1 MSHTDISPLLLEHVG
16 LVLKMIFECKEK
28 LPNTV
33 DRTSFTYVVDLLNR
47 KGQSKQVYLKVL
59 LKIILIFHTFS
70 NIWCTCNFLLSLTV
84 YFGYYAT
91 FSTSVR
97 LICISATRRHTEE
110 SHQHLSYPWSTW
122 PRWRGSQNNLENQS
136 ELLFTALVRY
146 YGP

>member
-16 LVLKMIFECKEK
+16 LVLEMIFECKEK

-70 NIWCTCNFLLSLTV
+70 NIWCK
-84 YFGYYAT
+84 A
-91 FSTSVR
+91 
-97 LICISATRRHTEE
+97 
-110 SHQHLSYPWSTW
+110 
-122 PRWRGSQNNLENQS
+122 NLNK
-136 ELLFTALVRY
+136 FIWKFY
-146 YGP
+146 